1 MTKAQALQ
9 SLRPGAQWVLRGD
22 DLEWLDTEQTQPSD
36 AEITAEVVRL
46 EAEYDATEYQRNR
59 AAEYPPMADYLDA
72 VVKGDQAQIDAYVAA
87 CLAVKAKYPKEQA

>member
-1 MTKAQALQ
+1 MNKANALQ

-22 DLEWLDTEQTQPSD
+22 DLEWLDTEQAQPTE
-36 AEITAEVVRL
+36 AEITAEVARL
-46 EAEYDATEYQRNR
+46 QAEYEAKEYQRKR
-59 AAEYPPMADYLDA
+59 AAEYPPMADYLDG